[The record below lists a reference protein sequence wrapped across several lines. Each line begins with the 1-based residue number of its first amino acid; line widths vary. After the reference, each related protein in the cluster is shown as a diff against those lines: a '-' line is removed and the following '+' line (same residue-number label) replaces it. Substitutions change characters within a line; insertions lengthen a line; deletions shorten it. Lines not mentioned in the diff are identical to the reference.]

1 MVTAFIVGSLFL
13 GQANTQ
19 IGQIKR
25 PTDKFRIAPVEPSL
39 MVLDEYVFSD
49 GSASRSYSL
58 HTFSSFS
65 DPQSMR
71 EATYGL
77 QALAADRKGNVYGV
91 NWVGDSRDPYLYV
104 PSFHAVEDGQKWT
117 GPLKRPMGVACDRS
131 GKIYI
136 IDATLSQVIRV
147 NDHLGNGM
155 VRFGS
160 PGTGIGQFKNPSGI
174 AVGPTGQIYIADTGN
189 QRIVR
194 IDDFEGNGWNMA
206 WFGGPASGGG
216 RISLNPTGISI
227 DSYDQIFVSDQ
238 GIQQIV
244 RIDDFDKKKYRYL
257 HPTDKRQF
265 RPSRLAAFVPAK
277 SKLIR

>member
-1 MVTAFIVGSLFL
+1 M
-13 GQANTQ
+13 
-19 IGQIKR
+19 
-25 PTDKFRIAPVEPSL
+25 
-39 MVLDEYVFSD
+39 
-49 GSASRSYSL
+49 
-58 HTFSSFS
+58 
-65 DPQSMR
+65 
-71 EATYGL
+71 
-77 QALAADRKGNVYGV
+77 

-194 IDDFEGNGWNMA
+194 IDDFEGNGWMTFNGSTFGKEAKQVTFVRDIAVDSKNRLYYCRNENGYVVRVDDMHGSNMA